1 MITDIKLEFYIFLN
15 SVYAGLVSGIIFDLY
30 RIIRYFYK
38 PKKVVTLIEDLLFW
52 IGIGLIFFY
61 ILNKSNW
68 GQLRGYVFIGFFLG
82 GIIYL
87 NILSKALYPI
97 FLRIFRRIGVII
109 RVTVRILKF
118 PFTKVK
124 KGLSPSMAKMRKIKR
139 IPKEAVREILRLR
152 KIISQKK

>member
-1 MITDIKLEFYIFLN
+1 MTTDIKFEFYIFLN

-30 RIIRYFYK
+30 RVIRYFFK
-38 PKKVVTLIEDLLFW
+38 PKKVVTIIEDLLFW

-82 GIIYL
+82 GLIYL
-87 NILSKALYPI
+87 NILSKVLLPI
-97 FLRIFRRIGVII
+97 FLKIFKKLGIAI
-109 RVTVRILKF
+109 RGIVHVVKF
-118 PFTKVK
+118 PFVK
-124 KGLSPSMAKMRKIKR
+124 IKRVLSPSMAKMRKIKR
-139 IPKEAVREILRLR
+139 ISKETVKEIVRLR